1 MCRRSCSSAQRDAEV
16 DQLRTACEAAAAEK
30 AELVAGHKEALATI
44 KAQVPEGTLRS
55 RYDAGRLVS
64 AFLAV

>member
-1 MCRRSCSSAQRDAEV
+1 MCRRSCSSSQRDAEV

-30 AELVAGHKEALATI
+30 AELVAGHKKALATI
-44 KAQVPEGTLRS
+44 KAQVPEGTLSS

-64 AFLAV
+64 ASLAV